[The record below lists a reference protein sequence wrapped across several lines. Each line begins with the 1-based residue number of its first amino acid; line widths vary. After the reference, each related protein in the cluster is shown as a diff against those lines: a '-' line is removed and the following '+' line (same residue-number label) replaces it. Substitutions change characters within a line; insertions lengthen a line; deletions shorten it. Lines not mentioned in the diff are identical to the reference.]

1 MLSPVEGRL
10 SSILFSVPAVKGVE
24 FGAGFSIAAMR
35 GSEANDCMYL
45 DGDTVKTETN
55 NNGGI
60 LGGITNGMP
69 LVFRT
74 VLKPTPSIYKEQHT
88 VDYISRQDAELQIR
102 GRHDPCIV
110 PRAAVV
116 QNTLT
121 AFGLL
126 DLLTVRYGTLAQKHG
141 LPQA

>member
-74 VLKPTPSIYKEQHT
+74 VLKPTPSIYKQQHT
-88 VDYISRQDAELQIR
+88 VDYIARQDADLQIK

-116 QNTLT
+116 QNTLA

-141 LPQA
+141 LPQE